1 MKGNSVINSELALK
15 KLPDGAENLLDP
27 ATLVKINMLEMQKD
41 KAVREENF
49 DEAKKIKDS
58 IEKVKKLGMQIVKLE
73 ERKNLAIEK
82 EDFDTAKIIKAEIER
97 IKHNVAPESMNWRDS
112 KVGSPLLGPVQGDHL

>member
-1 MKGNSVINSELALK
+1 
-15 KLPDGAENLLDP
+15 
-27 ATLVKINMLEMQKD
+27 MLEMQKD

-58 IEKVKKLGMQIVKLE
+58 IDKLKKLGLQIAKLE

-82 EDFDTAKIIKAEIER
+82 EDFDTAKIIKAEIDR

-112 KVGSPLLGPVQGDHL
+112 KGGSPLLGGGSQGESQ